1 MREKRMKKIF
11 LIRANKT
18 KYGGAENY
26 LRRFAS
32 SMSNKGYDFEIINS
46 KIPKLFPSWLRAI
59 AFNISLCITKNKRFY
74 LSLERITCP
83 DIYRA
88 GDGVHKAFLNR
99 FKKSRLNLLH
109 PVYLY
114 LEKRCFRNSKKI
126 IANSKMIKDEIIT
139 EYGIE
144 KSNIKVIYNG
154 IDTKIE
160 SNSYIESLEEIS
172 NEFCVDLN
180 RPIFLYVGNGF
191 ERKGVAEFL
200 NIIKKI
206 DDENILAFVIG
217 HDKKIDYYKNL
228 ARELLIEE
236 NVIFT
241 GQRSDVN
248 KFFTIGDFFILPTFY
263 DPFANVILEALFFK
277 NIVFTT
283 RSNGASEILEE
294 RFVMKDPMDS
304 SIILL
309 IKSLIQDKKTR
320 EQIKNENHNLSNK
333 YSIDKNLINTLKVI
347 NEVIN

>member
-1 MREKRMKKIF
+1 MKKIF

-18 KYGGAENY
+18 KFGGAENY
-26 LRRFAS
+26 LERFTT
-32 SMSNKGYDFEIINS
+32 SMSNKGYDFKVVNS
-46 KIPKLFPSWLRAI
+46 KIPKFFPSWVRAI
-59 AFNISLCITKNKRFY
+59 AFSIFVCLTKGKRFY
-74 LSLERITCP
+74 FSLERITCP
-83 DIYRA
+83 DLYRA
-88 GDGVHKAFLNR
+88 GDGVHKAFLKR
-99 FKKSRLNLLH
+99 FNKSKFNMLH
-109 PVYLY
+109 PAYLY
-114 LEKRCFRNSKKI
+114 LEKKCFKNSKKI
-126 IANSKMIKDEIIT
+126 IANSKMIKDEIIG
-139 EYGIE
+139 EYGIDKGKIE
-144 KSNIKVIYNG
+144 VVYNG
-154 IDTKIE
+154 IDVEIDG
-160 SNSYIESLEEIS
+160 NSYIQSLEEIS
-172 NEFCVDLN
+172 NEFYVDLN

-206 DDENILAFVIG
+206 GDENILAFVIG

-236 NVIFT
+236 KVIFT
-241 GQRSDVN
+241 GQRRDVN
-248 KFFTIGDFFILPTFY
+248 KFFTISDFFILPTFY
-263 DPFANVILEALFFK
+263 DPFANVILEALFFR

-283 RSNGASEILEE
+283 RSNGASEILEK

-320 EQIKNENHNLSNK
+320 EKIKNENHNLSNK